1 MKNSAPSARPHGRP
15 GGRKTPRTLRLINGL
30 AMKTS
35 CILLLCLLPL
45 VSCSQS
51 NKKETVN
58 ESTVATLKSE
68 DTFTTLQFELDGKP
82 CVAVINKQY
91 KDYKSKFM
99 FPLSLFLM
107 VNTLEKDKNGHP
119 TEQES
124 LAFHELQTAIIQALS
139 AEFTFCHVGA
149 TTMTGYRDII
159 FYINPKDQEKA
170 VLVLNKFKADNKRFE
185 SYTFESDPEWEAV
198 ASFYEAIP
206 AIN

>member
-1 MKNSAPSARPHGRP
+1 MKN
-15 GGRKTPRTLRLINGL
+15 IFVV
-30 AMKTS
+30 
-35 CILLLCLLPL
+35 ILFILPL

-51 NKKETVN
+51 NKKENTN
-58 ESTVATLKSE
+58 KPAAVALKPE
-68 DTFTTLQFELDGKP
+68 NTFTTLQFELDGKP

-99 FPLSLFLM
+99 FPLSLFLK

-119 TEQES
+119 TEQEY
-124 LAFHELQTAIIQALS
+124 LAFHELQTAIIRALS

-185 SYTFESDPEWEAV
+185 SYTFETDPEWEAV
-198 ASFYEAIP
+198 ASFYEAVP
-206 AIN
+206 ANN